1 MRSKNAKTS
10 VERVMVAML
19 LILAAF
25 VFLIGRLAYIQI
37 VKADE
42 YRQKQTD
49 LITHSETITAS
60 RGDIYDRN
68 MNILAKDA
76 TCAKIVVYPKNLI
89 DPDLEDGD
97 QSADPRW
104 VAEVLAEKLVLDYDS
119 VYEKVTSD
127 VSEVTI
133 KRRVEYLTALEID
146 TIFNEDRADDLSQY
160 LAVFEDK
167 KRYYT
172 DSSFAQYV
180 LGFTN
185 VDHVGAYGIE
195 AEYNSVL
202 QGIDG
207 VETVI
212 QDANG
217 RKLESLAQ
225 MKVDAIQGSNLVLSL
240 DSIMQ
245 YYVENLVYEAYL
257 ENEPKRVMAV
267 VGDPDT
273 GEILAYAVYPGYDL
287 SDPWTVPRDFIE
299 AMGEDDDELGELQ
312 LEMWKN
318 MLTSFIYEPGSTFK
332 IITTTSALEE
342 NIVTLGSTYN
352 CVGVLNV
359 AGVPIRCHVYPASHG
374 HEDLA
379 DAVSNSC
386 NPAMM
391 KISMEMGPDIFYKY
405 IYNYG
410 FSVPTGIDLDG
421 EESGILS
428 VNQDVNLV
436 DFVTLSFGQGLGVT
450 PIQMLQALNAAVNG
464 GELLVPRM
472 AKYVVD
478 SQTNEITTEFG
489 KELVR
494 QVISESTSEKIR
506 EIMHFTANNNYAL
519 MQNCRGLKIGGKTGT
534 AQKFENGRYLVGRY
548 VASFY
553 GMIPYDDPEL
563 SVLVLVDEPSGTY
576 TTGGSVAAPVG
587 GEILKVCYEYLTNQT
602 LEETPTDGEVIARV
616 FVPDVR
622 GKKLSEAA
630 EIFSALG
637 IKYETKGAEN
647 GIVTAQEDILIE
659 YKEDDIIVLTVSEES
674 DSMVKMPDLRGMSV
688 SQVKDLLDS
697 LGLEYIISGGGI
709 ASSQSIEHGTETEK
723 GTVVEVIFSYIE

>member
-1 MRSKNAKTS
+1 MI
-10 VERVMVAML
+10 AML

-25 VFLIGRLAYIQI
+25 VFLSVRLAYIQI

-42 YRQKQTD
+42 YAQKQTD

-68 MNILAKDA
+68 MNVLAKDA

-97 QSADPRW
+97 QSVDPRW
-104 VAEVLAEKLVLDYDS
+104 VAQELSDRLGLEYED
-119 VYEKVTSD
+119 VYEKVTGN

-146 TIFNEDRADDLSQY
+146 TLFNENRNDDISQY
-160 LAVFEDK
+160 VAVFEDK

-225 MKVDAIQGSNLVLSL
+225 MKVDAIQGSNLVLNL

-245 YYVENLVYEAYL
+245 YYVENIAYEAYL

-267 VGDPDT
+267 VSDPDT

-287 SDPWTVPRDFIE
+287 SDPWSVSEDFIE
-299 AMGEDDDELGELQ
+299 AMGEEDDDLGELQ
-312 LEMWKN
+312 MEMWKN

-342 NIVTLGSTYN
+342 NIVTLESEYH

-359 AGVPIRCHVYPASHG
+359 GGIPIKCHVYPASHG

-391 KISMEMGPDIFYKY
+391 KIAMEMGPDIFYKY

-410 FSVPTGIDLDG
+410 YSVPTGIDLDG

-450 PIQMLQALNAAVNG
+450 PVQMLQALNAAVNG
-464 GELLVPRM
+464 GELLVPRVV
-472 AKYVVD
+472 KYIVD

-519 MQNCRGLKIGGKTGT
+519 MENCRGLKIGGKTGT
-534 AQKFENGRYLVGRY
+534 AQKFENGQYLIGQY

-553 GMIPYDDPEL
+553 GMIPYDDPQL

-587 GEILKVCYEYLTNQT
+587 GEILKVCYEYLTNRT
-602 LEETPTDGEVIARV
+602 LEETPVDGEIIAKVR
-616 FVPDVR
+616 VPDVR
-622 GKKLSEAA
+622 GMSLSEAS
-630 EIFSALG
+630 ELLTALG
-637 IKYETKGAEN
+637 IEYKTTGAEN
-647 GIVTAQEDILIE
+647 GIVTAQDIYLEE
-659 YKEDDIIVLTVSEES
+659 YDEDDIPVLTVTQGT
-674 DSMVKMPDLRGMSV
+674 DTTVKMPSLKGMSI
-688 SQVKDLLDS
+688 SQVRNLLDS
-697 LGLEYIISGGGI
+697 LGIQYTITGGGI
-709 ASSQSIEHGTETEK
+709 ASAQSIEEGTEIEK
-723 GTVVEVIFSYIE
+723 GTTVNVTFTYIE

>member
-1 MRSKNAKTS
+1 
-10 VERVMVAML
+10 ML

-25 VFLIGRLAYIQI
+25 VFLTVRLAYIQI

-68 MNILAKDA
+68 MSILAKDA

-97 QSADPRW
+97 QSIDPRW
-104 VAEVLAEKLVLDYDS
+104 VSQELSDRLGLEYDD
-119 VYEKVTSD
+119 VYEKVTDD

-133 KRRVEYLTALEID
+133 KRRVEYLTALDID
-146 TIFNEDRADDLSQY
+146 TLFNEDRPDDISQY

-172 DSSFAQYV
+172 DSSFAQYI

-245 YYVENLVYEAYL
+245 YYVENIAYEAFL
-257 ENEPKRVMAV
+257 ENEPKRVMAAV
-267 VGDPDT
+267 SDPDT

-287 SDPWTVPRDFIE
+287 ADPWTVSEDFIE
-299 AMGEDDDELGELQ
+299 AMGDEDDDLGELQ
-312 LEMWKN
+312 MEMWKN

-332 IITTTSALEE
+332 VITTTSALEE
-342 NIVTLGSTYN
+342 NIVTLESTFN

-359 AGVPIRCHVYPASHG
+359 AGVPIKCHVYPASHG
-374 HEDLA
+374 HGDLA

-391 KISMEMGPDIFYKY
+391 KIAMEMGPDIFYKY

-428 VNQDVNLV
+428 VNQDVNIV

-450 PIQMLQALNAAVNG
+450 PIQMMQALNAAVNG
-464 GELLVPRM
+464 GELLVPRV
-472 AKYVVD
+472 AKYIVD

-534 AQKFENGRYLVGRY
+534 AQKFENGRYLIGRY

-587 GEILKVCYEYLTNQT
+587 GEILKVCYEYITNKT
-602 LEETPTDGEVIARV
+602 LEDTPADGTVTATVR
-616 FVPDVR
+616 VPDVR
-622 GKKLSEAA
+622 GMSLAEASELL
-630 EIFSALG
+630 SALG
-637 IKYETKGAEN
+637 IKYKTKGSEN
-647 GIVTAQEDILIE
+647 GIVTAQDVCLEE
-659 YKEDDIIVLTVSEES
+659 YDEDDIPVLTITEKSGET
-674 DSMVKMPDLRGMSV
+674 VKMPLLKGMSI
-688 SQVKDLLDS
+688 SQVRNLLDS
-697 LGLEYIISGGGI
+697 LGIEYAISGGGI
-709 ASSQSIEHGTETEK
+709 ATDQSVEEGTEVEK
-723 GTVVEVIFSYIE
+723 GTVVNVTFTYIE

>member
-1 MRSKNAKTS
+1 MR
-10 VERVMVAML
+10 RVMYALL
-19 LILAAF
+19 LILGAF
-25 VFLIGRLAYIQI
+25 VILIGRLAFIQI
-37 VKADE
+37 VRADE
-42 YRQKQTD
+42 YKQKQTD

-68 MNILAKDA
+68 MNVLAKDA
-76 TCAKIVVYPKNLI
+76 TCAKIVVYPKNLY
-89 DPDLEDGD
+89 DTDLENGD
-97 QSADPRW
+97 QSISPRW
-104 VAEVLAEKLVLDYDS
+104 LAEVLSEKLSLDYDD
-119 VYEKVTSD
+119 VYESVTSD

-146 TIFNEDRADDLSQY
+146 KIFNEDRPDDVSQY
-160 LAVFEDK
+160 LSVFEDK

-172 DSSFAQYV
+172 DSSFAQYI

-185 VDHVGAYGIE
+185 IDHKGAYGIE

-217 RKLESLAQ
+217 RRLESLAQ

-245 YYVENLVYEAYL
+245 YYVENIVYKSYI

-267 VGDPDT
+267 LSDPNT

-287 SDPWTVPRDFIE
+287 SDPWTVTDDFIE
-299 AMGEDDDELGELQ
+299 AMGDDSDDDLGDLQ

-342 NIVTLGSTYN
+342 NIVTLDSTYN
-352 CVGVLNV
+352 CGGALWVG
-359 AGVPIRCHVYPASHG
+359 GVSIKCHVYPGSHG
-374 HEDLA
+374 HQDLTK
-379 DAVSNSC
+379 AVSNSC

-391 KISMEMGPDIFYKY
+391 KIAMEMGPDIFYKY

-464 GELLVPRM
+464 GELLVPRV
-472 AKYVVD
+472 AKYIVD
-478 SQTNEITTEFG
+478 SQTNEITTEFS
-489 KELVR
+489 KEIVR

-506 EIMHFTANNNYAL
+506 EIMYQTAEDNYDLLAKTGDL
-519 MQNCRGLKIGGKTGT
+519 QVGGKTGT
-534 AQKFENGRYLVGRY
+534 AQKFENGRYLEGRY

-553 GMIPYDDPEL
+553 GMVPYDDPKL
-563 SVLVLVDEPSGTY
+563 SVLVVVDEPSGIY
-576 TTGGSVAAPVG
+576 TTGSSVASPVG
-587 GEILKVCYEYLTNQT
+587 GEILKTCYEHLTNQT
-602 LEETPTDGEVIARV
+602 LESDPVNGELSGKVL
-616 FVPDVR
+616 VPDLR
-622 GKKLSEAA
+622 GKSLMEASELLGAL
-630 EIFSALG
+630 EIE
-637 IKYETKGAEN
+637 YEVRGAEN
-647 GIVTAQEDILIE
+647 GIVTSQDMILVE
-659 YKEDDIIVLTVSEES
+659 YEEGDVLVLTVTENS
-674 DSMVKMPDLRGMSV
+674 DSPISMPDLRGMSI
-688 SQVKDLLDS
+688 SQVKALLDS
-697 LGLEYIISGGGI
+697 LGLEYNISGGGI
-709 ASSQSIEHGTETEK
+709 ASAQSVAPETEVER
-723 GTVVEVIFSYIE
+723 GTVIDVVFTYIE

>member
-1 MRSKNAKTS
+1 MI
-10 VERVMVAML
+10 AML

-25 VFLIGRLAYIQI
+25 VFLSVRLAYIQI

-42 YRQKQTD
+42 YAQKQTD

-68 MNILAKDA
+68 MNVLAKDA

-97 QSADPRW
+97 QSVDPRW
-104 VAEVLAEKLVLDYDS
+104 VAQELSDRLGLEYED
-119 VYEKVTSD
+119 VYEKVTGN

-146 TIFNEDRADDLSQY
+146 TLFNENRNDDISQY
-160 LAVFEDK
+160 VAVFEDK

-225 MKVDAIQGSNLVLSL
+225 MKVDAIQGSNLVLNL

-245 YYVENLVYEAYL
+245 YYVENIAYEAYL

-267 VGDPDT
+267 VSDPDT

-287 SDPWTVPRDFIE
+287 SDPWSVSEDFIE
-299 AMGEDDDELGELQ
+299 AMGEEDDDLGELQ
-312 LEMWKN
+312 MEMWKN

-342 NIVTLGSTYN
+342 NIVTLESEYH

-359 AGVPIRCHVYPASHG
+359 GGIPIKCHVYPASHG

-391 KISMEMGPDIFYKY
+391 KIAMEMGPDIFYKY

-410 FSVPTGIDLDG
+410 YSVPTGIDLDG

-450 PIQMLQALNAAVNG
+450 PVQMLQALNAAVNG
-464 GELLVPRM
+464 GELLVPRVV
-472 AKYVVD
+472 KYIVD

-519 MQNCRGLKIGGKTGT
+519 MENCRGLKIGGKTGT
-534 AQKFENGRYLVGRY
+534 AQKFENGRYLIGQY

-553 GMIPYDDPEL
+553 GMIPYDDPQL

-587 GEILKVCYEYLTNQT
+587 GEILKVCYEYLTNRT
-602 LEETPTDGEVIARV
+602 LEETPVDGEIIAKVR
-616 FVPDVR
+616 VPDVR
-622 GKKLSEAA
+622 GMSLSEAS
-630 EIFSALG
+630 ELLTALG
-637 IKYETKGAEN
+637 IEYKTTGAEN
-647 GIVTAQEDILIE
+647 GIVTAQDIYLEE
-659 YKEDDIIVLTVSEES
+659 YDEDDIPVLTVTQGT
-674 DSMVKMPDLRGMSV
+674 DTTVKMPSLKGMSI
-688 SQVKDLLDS
+688 SQVRNLLDS
-697 LGLEYIISGGGI
+697 LGIQYTITGGGI
-709 ASSQSIEHGTETEK
+709 ASAQSIEEGTEIEK
-723 GTVVEVIFSYIE
+723 GTTVNVTFTYIE

>member
-1 MRSKNAKTS
+1 MG
-10 VERVMVAML
+10 RVMIALL
-19 LILAAF
+19 LILGAF
-25 VFLIGRLAYIQI
+25 VVLIGRLAYIQI

-42 YRQKQTD
+42 YQQKQTD
-49 LITHSETITAS
+49 LITHSESITAS

-68 MNILAKDA
+68 MNVLAKDA
-76 TCAKIVVYPKNLI
+76 TCAKIVVYPKNLH
-89 DPDLEDGD
+89 DSDLTDGD
-97 QSADPRW
+97 QSVSPRW
-104 VAEVLAEKLVLDYDS
+104 VAEVLSEKLELEYDD
-119 VYEKVTSD
+119 VYESITSD

-146 TIFNEDRADDLSQY
+146 KIFNEDRDDDISQY
-160 LAVFEDK
+160 LSVFEDK

-172 DSSFAQYV
+172 DSSFAQYI

-185 VDHVGAYGIE
+185 IDHKGAYGIE

-217 RKLESLAQ
+217 RRLESLAQ
-225 MKVDAIQGSNLVLSL
+225 RKVDAIQGSNLVLSL

-245 YYVENLVYEAYL
+245 YYVENIAYEAYI

-267 VGDPDT
+267 VSDPDT

-287 SDPWTVPRDFIE
+287 ADPWTVSEDFIE
-299 AMGEDDDELGELQ
+299 AMGNDSEEDLGDLQ

-342 NIVTLGSTYN
+342 NIVSLDSTFT
-352 CVGVLNV
+352 CGGALWVG
-359 AGVPIRCHVYPASHG
+359 GVRIQCDVYPASHG
-374 HEDLA
+374 HQDLTM
-379 DAVSNSC
+379 AVSNSC

-391 KISMEMGPDIFYKY
+391 RIAMAMGPDIFYKY

-436 DFVTLSFGQGLGVT
+436 DFVTLSFGQGLGTT

-464 GELLVPRM
+464 GELLVPKV

-478 SQTNEITTEFG
+478 SQTNEITTEFS
-489 KELVR
+489 KEVVR

-506 EIMHFTANNNYAL
+506 TIMHQTANDNYAL
-519 MQNCRGLKIGGKTGT
+519 MKNCSGLKIGGKTGT
-534 AQKFENGRYLVGRY
+534 AQKFENGQYLAGRY

-563 SVLVLVDEPSGTY
+563 SVLVIVDEPSGTY
-576 TTGGSVAAPVG
+576 TTGGSVAAPLG
-587 GEILKVCYEYLTNQT
+587 GEILKACYEYLTNQT
-602 LEETPTDGEVIARV
+602 LEDDPVSGELSAKVLI
-616 FVPDVR
+616 PDLR
-622 GKKLSEAA
+622 GKTLPEAA
-630 EIFSALG
+630 ELLSALG
-637 IKYETKGAEN
+637 IDYEVRGAEN
-647 GIVTAQEDILIE
+647 GIVTAQDMIFVE
-659 YKEDDIIVLTVSEES
+659 YDEDDVLIITVTENS
-674 DSMVKMPDLRGMSV
+674 DAPISMPDLKGMSI
-688 SQVKDLLDS
+688 SQVKTLLDS

-709 ASSQSIEHGTETEK
+709 ASSQSVEAGTE
-723 GTVVEVIFSYIE
+723 VERGSVIDVIFTYIE

>member
-1 MRSKNAKTS
+1 MIA
-10 VERVMVAML
+10 VLGMILVM
-19 LILAAF
+19 F
-25 VFLIGRLAYIQI
+25 VLLIGRLVIIQI

-42 YRQKQTD
+42 YSQKQTD

-68 MNILAKDA
+68 MNLLAKDA
-76 TCAKIVVYPKNLI
+76 TCAKIVVYPKNLR
-89 DPDLEDGD
+89 DTNTENGD
-97 QSADPRW
+97 QSVDPSW
-104 VAEVLAEKLVLDYDS
+104 VAEVLSEALQLEYEDVYD
-119 VYEKVTSD
+119 KVTSD

-133 KRRVEYLTALEID
+133 KRRVEYLTALGID
-146 TIFNEDRADDLSQY
+146 KTFNEERPEDISQY

-172 DSSFAQYV
+172 DSRFAQYI

-245 YYVENLVYEAYL
+245 YYVENIAYEAYL

-267 VGDPDT
+267 VSDPGT

-287 SDPWTVPRDFIE
+287 SDPWDVSDDFVE
-299 AMGEDDDELGELQ
+299 AMGDSDDDLGELQ

-342 NIVTLGSTYN
+342 NIVTLNSTFN
-352 CVGVLNV
+352 CAGALNV
-359 AGVPIRCHVYPASHG
+359 GGIPIRCHVYPASHG
-374 HEDLA
+374 HQDLA

-410 FSVPTGIDLDG
+410 FSIPTGIDLDG

-464 GELLVPRM
+464 GELLVPKV
-472 AKYVVD
+472 AKYVTD
-478 SQTNEITTEFG
+478 SQTGEITTEFS

-494 QVISESTSEKIR
+494 QVISSSTSEKIR

-519 MQNCRGLKIGGKTGT
+519 MKNCRGLKIGGKTGT
-534 AQKFENGRYLVGRY
+534 AQKFENGRYLVGKY

-553 GMIPYDDPEL
+553 GMIPYDDPKL
-563 SVLVLVDEPSGTY
+563 SVLVIVDEPSGTY

-587 GEILKVCYEYLTNQT
+587 GEILKVCYDYLTGMGIDN
-602 LEETPTDGEVIARV
+602 TPVGGDVSAKVLI
-616 FVPDVR
+616 PDVR
-622 GKKLSEAA
+622 GKTLAEA
-630 EIFSALG
+630 SDLLTALG
-637 IKYETKGAEN
+637 IEYETEGADN
-647 GIVTAQEDILIE
+647 GIVTDQNRVHTE
-659 YKEDDIIVLTVSEES
+659 YKEGDTVIITVTENDDSPVS
-674 DSMVKMPDLRGMSV
+674 MPDLRGMSV
-688 SQVKDLLDS
+688 SQAKDLLDS
-697 LGLEYIISGGGI
+697 LGLEYLISGGGMCS
-709 ASSQSIEHGTETEK
+709 AQSIPYGETVER
-723 GTVVEVIFSYIE
+723 GTVVEITFTYIE